1 MAKHHQELI
10 SFLQNNQFK
19 ADCAQCGT
27 AFKLKDAVLFSIDEF
42 TPEAKEK
49 MNEIKDALKERKL
62 SLQQL
67 TATKKQKIEN
77 TTQSVNMGFILE
89 RLAPVLEQFR
99 FNKNDC
105 RSLFDPIDY
114 VIFDGLHKNGKVQKI
129 FFIDI
134 KSGAAKLKKNQK
146 AIKTKIE
153 EKKVEFK
160 LY

>member
-10 SFLQNNQFK
+10 AFLQKNNFK
-19 ADCAQCGT
+19 ADCSQCST
-27 AFKLKDAVLFSIDEF
+27 PFQLKDAVLFPIDEF
-42 TPEAKEK
+42 TKEAKEK
-49 MNEIKDALKERKL
+49 MSEIKEDLKERKL
-62 SLQQL
+62 TLQQL
-67 TATKKQKIEN
+67 TAKKKQKIEN

-89 RLAPVLEQFR
+89 RLAPVLEEFR

-134 KSGAAKLKKNQK
+134 KSGGAKLKKNQK
-146 AIKTKIE
+146 AIKAKIE